1 MVSQAFSPA
10 SLTTTGNQRN
20 RMLSGLYSNIVR
32 RLVEHTRKKELERSC
47 VRSLDS
53 WYKLVFMDQIFLK
66 CYWKDFPRCA
76 AGISWGELERNT
88 CEDKREK
95 WETVWHL
102 ILYEKFLWLFLFT
115 DYTFWCTYE
124 MMKLVFLN
132 DSLSSLNYKYSSWLR
147 RISYKTSMVFNDGTF
162 LR

>member
-1 MVSQAFSPA
+1 MVSQTFSPA

-20 RMLSGLYSNIVR
+20 RILSGLYSNIVR

-88 CEDKREK
+88 CEDKRERNEKQCGTWYYMKSFYGCFYSLIIPSNVHMK
-95 WETVWHL
+95 WWSLFSLMTAYHL
-102 ILYEKFLWLFLFT
+102 WTINIPV
-115 DYTFWCTYE
+115 D
-124 MMKLVFLN
+124 
-132 DSLSSLNYKYSSWLR
+132 
-147 RISYKTSMVFNDGTF
+147 
-162 LR
+162 